1 MRTRF
6 VLGLGV
12 LALFFFAA
20 GCAGRVGTKKEMS
33 ATPVPAVIKTTPKA
47 STEGLA
53 TKEQQAQ
60 ALRGEMIPAT
70 KLRGVAREP
79 ATMEEKQVFETIHFD
94 FDKSDIRPDARI
106 VLEKIAAYLKNKR
119 KVKVSFEGHCDE
131 RGTSEYNMAL
141 GERRSLSARRYL
153 VTLGIAPERLGT
165 VSYGAEKPL
174 DSGHDEIA
182 WAKNRRCEFKIVE

>member
-1 MRTRF
+1 MAKR
-6 VLGLGV
+6 VILGV
-12 LALFFFAA
+12 SMLALFFFAA
-20 GCAGRVGTKKEMS
+20 GCAGQLGTKKARS
-33 ATPVPAVIKTTPKA
+33 AKPVNM
-47 STEGLA
+47 EGLA
-53 TKEQQAQ
+53 TKEQQAA
-60 ALRGEMIPAT
+60 ALKGKMIPAT
-70 KLRGVAREP
+70 KLQGVAREP
-79 ATMEEKQVFETIHFD
+79 ATTEEKQVFETIHFD

-106 VLEKIAAYLKNKR
+106 VLEKIAVYLKNKR

-153 VTLGIAPERLGT
+153 VALGIAPERLGT
-165 VSYGAEKPL
+165 VSYGAEKPF